1 MREEFVSKV
10 SFSKPDKGREYKRE
24 TFIFVQFKETKEK
37 TRSNN
42 TIGGTQGKE
51 LRRQSR
57 RWANIYLEYLMTR
70 QEESTTLESDDW
82 PRLV

>member
-37 TRSNN
+37 HGQIIQSVVR
-42 TIGGTQGKE
+42 KE
-51 LRRQSR
+51 K
-57 RWANIYLEYLMTR
+57 N
-70 QEESTTLESDDW
+70 SDDKVEDGQIFIW
-82 PRLV
+82 ST